1 MKVSAKNNLYVID
14 AFVELSKKILE
25 DRLQGKGKSSRVD
38 RFEGSRGKGGE
49 KDSQGLFD
57 RCCKPMGNCFIF

>member
-25 DRLQGKGKSSRVD
+25 ERLQGKGKSSRID
-38 RFEGSRGKGGE
+38 RF
-49 KDSQGLFD
+49 
-57 RCCKPMGNCFIF
+57 